1 MSTARVLA
9 IGCSAGGN
17 LIPFAAWHPEAR
29 AVGIDLSQV
38 QIEQGRRRVAA
49 LGLRNVELFPA
60 DIAQIDPAALGTF
73 DFVVCHGVYS
83 RVPEHVQQAI
93 VSALRAA
100 LAPDGIG
107 YLSYTCI
114 RAGRPKRSSA
124 TRCCCAAAP

>member
-1 MSTARVLA
+1 VLE

-60 DIAQIDPAALGTF
+60 DIAQIDPAALGMF